1 MSLTSDKF
9 SDAWRASA
17 SAVDPVPVSCA
28 LHKLAG
34 KEGDAAVDVCITI
47 KAADQQDFQPS
58 RCACIF
64 FDRQQVHSPATSPAS
79 SSALTVTAIVVLSEQ
94 LSLQRQHGAGRI

>member
-17 SAVDPVPVSCA
+17 SAVDPVPLSCA
-28 LHKLAG
+28 LHKLAWE
-34 KEGDAAVDVCITI
+34 EGDAAVDVCITV
-47 KAADQQDFQPS
+47 KAADQQDFQRS

-64 FDRQQVHSPATSPAS
+64 LIDNRY
-79 SSALTVTAIVVLSEQ
+79 SSAT
-94 LSLQRQHGAGRI
+94 